1 MPISTILSFLTYP
14 RKSKPDEASTV
25 SGTAITP
32 DDGKLCKMLGDIF
45 DTAGRDCNIPV
56 MFVSDDAQ
64 SNPVRAQLIAL
75 AKKPSVEAAT
85 PLAARLQLAT
95 TGSSG
100 MGLLFICLGLDG
112 AHTRIVIS
120 RFPADEGIV
129 AERTSNKLSVE
140 FVEQV
145 FLKSSHSYKA
155 ATYVSDGKANELW
168 KGHAVDKQINHG
180 SKSMADYWIID
191 FLKSDFFT
199 TAATGTKRLALAL
212 KEVIGTTSD
221 ADVKR
226 EIAAAVSLA
235 SNIPSK
241 ALTIAEFCDNFNL
254 SAKTKAAVAAKV
266 SPSRLVNEKF
276 KFDSGEFAKHIR
288 YKQVELDT
296 GAVLTAPADRFD
308 ECFESTAKRDGQK
321 RGARTFSATGIVVD
335 ERLRKTK

>member
-14 RKSKPDEASTV
+14 KKNRPDEAAAV
-25 SGTAITP
+25 SGTAIKP
-32 DDGKLCKMLGDIF
+32 DDGKLCKMLGEIF
-45 DTAGRDCNIPV
+45 DSAGRDCNIPV

-64 SNPVRAQLIAL
+64 SNPVRTELIAL
-75 AKKPSVEAAT
+75 IKGPSVDAAS
-85 PLAARLQLAT
+85 PLATRLQLAT
-95 TGSSG
+95 GGSSG
-100 MGLLFICLGLDG
+100 MGLLFICVGQDG
-112 AHTRIVIS
+112 AHERVVIS

-129 AERTSNKLSVE
+129 AERTSDKLSVE

-155 ATYVSDGKANELW
+155 ATYISDGKANELW

-191 FLKSDFFT
+191 FLKSDFAT
-199 TAATGTKRLALAL
+199 TAATGTKRLAQAL
-212 KEVIGTTSD
+212 KAVITTTPD
-221 ADVKR
+221 VEVKR
-226 EIAAAVSLA
+226 EISAAVSLA

-241 ALTIAEFCDNFNL
+241 ALTIAEFCESFNL
-254 SAKTKAAVAAKV
+254 SQRTKDAVAAKV

-276 KFDSGEFAKHIR
+276 KFDSGEFAKHIA
-288 YKQVELDT
+288 YKQIELDT

-308 ECFESTAKRDGQK
+308 ECFKSNAKRDGQK
-321 RGARTFSATGIVVD
+321 RDARTFSATGVIVD